1 MVVGGRDDDPSQ
13 SLLLSRLQ
21 DVQGVWVGGDLL
33 YASRAVID
41 KVKPGQCGAL
51 TVYGSQKKICVK
63 ATNGLVA
70 GSQQTLKEIT
80 NVLRS
85 KLPSLAPLTP

>member
-1 MVVGGRDDDPSQ
+1 MGRRDDNPNQ

-33 YASRAVID
+33 YASRALID
-41 KVKPGQCGAL
+41 KVKPGQCEAL

-63 ATNGLVA
+63 DTKDPVA
-70 GSQQTLKEIT
+70 GSQQTLTEIT
-80 NVLRS
+80 AILRS

>member
-1 MVVGGRDDDPSQ
+1 
-13 SLLLSRLQ
+13 
-21 DVQGVWVGGDLL
+21 VGGDLL
-33 YASRAVID
+33 YASRAVLD
-41 KVKPGQCGAL
+41 KVKPGQCEAL

-63 ATNGLVA
+63 DTKGPVP

-80 NVLRS
+80 SVLRS